1 MPQIERQ
8 SQISGNETREV
19 FRLTGRIFWLTKDPD
34 LIREQIEGADFQV
47 TDPDL
52 LVDWANTDQ
61 LLPSFAY
68 MRDPDIKSLGRYL
81 CTGYKG
87 IEKDAIKNSGAQVL
101 ALGESA
107 GRGSSREHVQLAL
120 IGAGIKVVIA
130 KSFERIFWEN
140 CRNWGIMTLPLDS
153 DVAAKLIR
161 GEAVKREEV
170 LSHYDKLSRD
180 ILSFGGLLPYTK
192 ARIEGRVSIPDI
204 STASRPMTIAE
215 RIIAR
220 NTRVKGSLTDGVVA
234 VKPGDVLI
242 AKVDKKYAY
251 ELQTIISQQVLE
263 DTFGQEAPVKS
274 QNTWLFED
282 HLALMPPDI
291 PVTVR
296 HRDAQRAFAQ
306 KYAIGE
312 YRAGRDGVEGICH
325 TVMLERH
332 VLPGELVLGNDSHSC
347 HLGVANALAVC
358 KGASELAA
366 ALLTDDIPLEV
377 PETIRVVLRGK
388 LKQGI
393 TTTDV
398 MLHIISREDF
408 KKGIA
413 SGKVLQFAGEV
424 LDEISV
430 DEQATFTNM
439 SIEGQAFTGVVEPN
453 EKLVEF
459 MMLRHAF
466 DRETVEKLLVYPDEK
481 ATYFDNIV
489 IDLDT
494 IERMVSLPGD
504 TQNAVPL
511 QEVEGTKIDFFY
523 IGSCKQGNLESLRKA
538 AMILKGRKIA
548 DGVCMQVQANTREVE
563 DILRHEGIL
572 EVFDQA
578 GVEVI
583 DRGCGPCMGAT
594 EDANDRYEIV
604 LSATDRNFKGRMG
617 KHRQVYLANAQVVA
631 ASAVLGKIC
640 SPEDLTSAI

>member
-1 MPQIERQ
+1 MTYSDPE
-8 SQISGNETREV
+8 NLAKHL
-19 FRLTGRIFWLTKDPD
+19 LTGV
-34 LIREQIEGADFQV
+34 E
-47 TDPDL
+47 
-52 LVDWANTDQ
+52 
-61 LLPSFAY
+61 
-68 MRDPDIKSLGRYL
+68 
-81 CTGYKG
+81 G
-87 IEKDAIKNSGAQVL
+87 IEFGDLKGKFQAIGWGFSV
-101 ALGESA
+101 
-107 GRGSSREHVQLAL
+107 GRGSSREHAQLAFR
-120 IGAGIKVVIA
+120 GAGIDFLIGG
-130 KSFERIFWEN
+130 SFERIFKEN
-140 CRNWGIMTLPLDS
+140 CHNYRIYTLNHDHEQT
-153 DVAAKLIR
+153 AKL
-161 GEAVKREEV
+161 
-170 LSHYDKLSRD
+170 LSRETLTVEQLIAHED
-180 ILSFGGLLPYTK
+180 SLTQEIIKAGGLLPYTK

-263 DTFGQEAPVKS
+263 DTFGEEAPVKS
-274 QNTWLFED
+274 DNVWLFED
-282 HLALMPPDI
+282 HLALMPADI

-306 KYAIGE
+306 KYGIPE
-312 YRAGRDGVEGICH
+312 YRADSDGVEGICH

-332 VLPGELVLGNDSHSC
+332 VLPGELVLGNDSHTC
-347 HLGVANALAVC
+347 HLGVANALAVG
-358 KGASELAA
+358 KGASEFAS
-366 ALLTDDIPLEV
+366 ALITGDIPLKV

-466 DRETVEKLLVYPDEK
+466 
-481 ATYFDNIV
+481 
-489 IDLDT
+489 
-494 IERMVSLPGD
+494 
-504 TQNAVPL
+504 
-511 QEVEGTKIDFFY
+511 
-523 IGSCKQGNLESLRKA
+523 
-538 AMILKGRKIA
+538 
-548 DGVCMQVQANTREVE
+548 
-563 DILRHEGIL
+563 
-572 EVFDQA
+572 
-578 GVEVI
+578 
-583 DRGCGPCMGAT
+583 
-594 EDANDRYEIV
+594 
-604 LSATDRNFKGRMG
+604 
-617 KHRQVYLANAQVVA
+617 
-631 ASAVLGKIC
+631 
-640 SPEDLTSAI
+640 